1 MEYFYALTDD
11 QNTII
16 HMYEEQLK
24 IKPSQVFIDY
34 EKANNHQVWEN
45 LMATLKEFDK
55 LYVPSFHMFSPDE
68 EELKIRLERL
78 RELQAK
84 LYLMDEQQDIDIDVL
99 LDMLDYVESVKKRR
113 MSMKQREGIQKALEK
128 KQLGE
133 GSYGRPKLDL
143 PEDFEEC
150 QRLIIKKQLSHE
162 SYRAKIGMKRSTYYK
177 YVKQVRDQW
186 KIQELNKLSK
196 EKQAESK

>member
-11 QNTII
+11 QTNI
-16 HMYEEQLK
+16 MNMCEEQLK
-24 IKPSQVFIDY
+24 IKQPQVFIDH
-34 EKANNHQVWEN
+34 ETTENNNHQVWEK

-68 EELKIRLERL
+68 EELRNRLEKL
-78 RELQAK
+78 RELRAK

-99 LDMLDYVESVKKRR
+99 LDMLDYVETVKKRR
-113 MSMKQREGIQKALEK
+113 MSEKQREGIQKALEK

-133 GSYGRPKLDL
+133 GTYGRPKLNL

-150 QRLIIKKQLSHE
+150 QKLIMKKQMSHE
-162 SYRAKIGMKRSTYYK
+162 TYRQKIGMKRSTYYK
-177 YVKQVRDQW
+177 YVKLVREGW
-186 KIQELNKLSK
+186 KK
-196 EKQAESK
+196 AEYK